1 MSFITAALTGA
12 GGSSRGNL
20 SPDVLKRLRA
30 GETVD
35 GMRMGRGNYNGPQI
49 TPNDDGSGNPENFEQ
64 VIYGN
69 SGKHGQTNTW
79 DTWNL
84 DGTYRGSG
92 SGDSD
97 LLSGLKFGATALGG
111 YYGVNALGGAGGLT
125 GAVPAGNGAFL
136 GAETAVGGGLGGAG
150 AAGLTAA
157 PSIAAAGG
165 ATGAGAGLGQFGTAA
180 LINAGGSLASGLIGA
195 NASGKAVDAQV
206 DAARTASDAQL
217 TGVRESNALLKQ
229 IYNEGVQRQQ
239 PFYDAG
245 ITSQNKLMDLL
256 GLSNRQGAEGYGS
269 LNQNFGMSDFQADPG
284 YGFRM
289 SEGLKALDRQA
300 AARGGLISGGAL
312 KAAERYG
319 QNLASDEYSNAFNRY
334 QTNRMNRLNPLQ
346 GFLGQGQSAAT
357 QLNSAGSNYANNAS
371 ANINNGA
378 NAVANGITNAANARS
393 SGYIG
398 GANALTGALSG
409 LGNSYMQYSMMN
421 NLFGGGKS
429 PSLGG
434 GSVPWIPDIGP

>member
-1 MSFITAALTGA
+1 MSFITAALIGA
-12 GGSSRGNL
+12 GG
-20 SPDVLKRLRA
+20 A
-30 GETVD
+30 
-35 GMRMGRGNYNGPQI
+35 I
-49 TPNDDGSGNPENFEQ
+49 
-64 VIYGN
+64 I
-69 SGKHGQTNTW
+69 
-79 DTWNL
+79 
-84 DGTYRGSG
+84 
-92 SGDSD
+92 
-97 LLSGLKFGATALGG
+97 
-111 YYGVNALGGAGGLT
+111 GGAI
-125 GAVPAGNGAFL
+125 
-136 GAETAVGGGLGGAG
+136 
-150 AAGLTAA
+150 
-157 PSIAAAGG
+157 S
-165 ATGAGAGLGQFGTAA
+165 
-180 LINAGGSLASGLIGA
+180 SKASGRA
-195 NASGKAVDAQV
+195 ADAQV
-206 DAARTASDAQL
+206 EASNAAAEAQL
-217 TGVRESNALLKQ
+217 TGIRESNALQGDMFNKNIALQ
-229 IYNEGVQRQQ
+229 ERVYNEGVQRQQ

-334 QTNRMNRLNPLQ
+334 QTNRANRLNPLQ
-346 GFLGQGQSAAT
+346 SMLGQGQSSANTLGNMGTNYA
-357 QLNSAGSNYANNAS
+357 NSVGTAGSNFANNV
-371 ANINNGA
+371 GA
-378 NAVANGITNAANARS
+378 GSIAGGNAMANGITNAGAARA
-393 SGYIG
+393 SGYMG

-409 LGNSYMQYSMMN
+409 IGNSYMQYSMMN